1 MADTAKIVVITGVA
15 IAVFGLLMM
24 ALDKSGSWGWL
35 NWFGNL
41 PLDIKM
47 NRKNFQLYFPLGTS
61 LLLSLLLTLVIYLF
75 NKFIR

>member
-15 IAVFGLLMM
+15 IVVFGLFMM
-24 ALDKSGSWGWL
+24 ASGKTGSWGWL

-41 PLDIKM
+41 PLDVNIE
-47 NRKNFQLYFPLGTS
+47 RENFRLYFPLGTS
-61 LLLSLLLTLVIYLF
+61 LLLSLLLTLFIYLF

>member
-15 IAVFGLLMM
+15 IVVFGLFMM
-24 ALDKSGSWGWL
+24 ASGKTGSWSWL

-41 PLDIKM
+41 PLDVNIVQE
-47 NRKNFQLYFPLGTS
+47 NFRLYFPLGTS
-61 LLLSLLLTLVIYLF
+61 LLLSLLLTLFIYLF

>member
-15 IAVFGLLMM
+15 IVVFGLLMM
-24 ALDKSGSWGWL
+24 ASVKAGSWSWF

-41 PLDIKM
+41 PLDIKI
-47 NRKNFQLYFPLGTS
+47 NRENFQLYFPLGTS
-61 LLLSLLLTLVIYLF
+61 LLLSLLLSLVIYLF